1 MNMKKIISTL
11 LMAILCIQLNAQA
24 PQKFNYQGAARD
36 ASGNPLSNKGISL
49 RLSILTGSSAGLA
62 QYVETHTIT
71 TNAVGLFNV
80 AVGGGT
86 IISGTFAG
94 ITWNVG
100 DKYLKVEIDP
110 NGGTNFAAGATNQL
124 LSVPFAL
131 NALNPG
137 PQGAPGNPG
146 APGAAGPANTLTIG
160 TVTNGTTASA
170 TISGTAPNQ
179 IIDLVLPQGNTGLT
193 GPAGASGPAG
203 PANNITIGTIT
214 NGTSASATLTGSA
227 PNQVLNLVLPQ
238 GLTGPQGSPGTNGM
252 PGVQGPAGATNNLI
266 MGSVMSG
273 SSASATITGTA
284 PNQTLNLVLP
294 QGPAGPQGN
303 TGLQGPAGA
312 PGATGPSTTIAI
324 GSVTNGASAS
334 ATLTGTAPNQ
344 TLNLVLP
351 QGAAGPAG
359 PAGTYNAGA
368 GIAIIGSTI
377 SNTGDLNSTNEL
389 QTISLSG
396 NLLSLSNGGGT
407 VTLPSS
413 GGGSYTAGS
422 GISIVSNVI
431 SATDN
436 SVSNELQTLSLTGSN
451 LTLSNG
457 GGTIALPSA
466 GGVTSSGTVNYIP
479 KFTGANAIGNS
490 QLFDNGTNVG
500 LGLVLPQRKFDISG
514 SSATSLSLMRVRN
527 NGAGGGIHVITDGAI
542 EDTLLSNAAVYGQ
555 SLDYF
560 GIGGSSPDGVGAVG
574 YSNNNIGVYGY
585 GPAAFGV
592 LGEGNVGV
600 YGSSVGTSGAG
611 ILGES
616 SDPSSFSG
624 LFDGGQGV
632 LINSDLASG
641 TRLLLDNG
649 AGGNVND
656 IIFRTS
662 TDSSH
667 ISTGLLFAMGSRSN
681 YDYDVDIDL
690 TAFTP
695 TIEPF
700 NTNLMTLGNSNFR
713 WLAVYAQNGTIQT
726 SDIRLKENIRPV
738 SYGLSTL
745 MKLNPIS
752 YSWKNSTDK
761 GTKLG
766 FSAQQLE
773 ELIPDVVEHTQITT
787 EEKERLRKAG
797 KNIPELSDTYGVRYS
812 ELIPVLTK
820 AIQEQQALIEQ
831 QAAALKTLE
840 AKVKVLEN
848 K

>member
-1 MNMKKIISTL
+1 MKKIISTL
-11 LMAILCIQLNAQA
+11 VMAILCIQLYAQA

-36 ASGNPLSNKGISL
+36 AAGNPLSNKGISL

-62 QYVETHTIT
+62 QYVETHTVT
-71 TNAVGLFNV
+71 TNSVGLFNV

-86 IISGTFAG
+86 ITSGTFNG

-110 NGGTNFAAGATNQL
+110 NGGSAFAAGATSQL

-137 PQGAPGNPG
+137 PQGVPGNPG
-146 APGAAGPANTLTIG
+146 APGVAGPANTLTIG

-179 IIDLVLPQGNTGLT
+179 IIDLVLPQGST
-193 GPAGASGPAG
+193 GPSGAAGVAGPAG
-203 PANNITIGTIT
+203 PVNNITIGSIT
-214 NGTSASATLTGSA
+214 NGTTASATLTGSA
-227 PNQVLNLVLPQ
+227 PNQILNLVLPQ
-238 GLTGPQGSPGTNGM
+238 GPNGPQGTPGSNGAPGTTGAA
-252 PGVQGPAGATNNLI
+252 GPANNLI
-266 MGSVMSG
+266 MGSVING
-273 SSASATITGTA
+273 TTASATITGTA

-303 TGLQGPAGA
+303 AGLQGPAGA
-312 PGATGPSTTIAI
+312 VGAAGPATTIAI
-324 GSVTNGASAS
+324 GTVTNGTNAS
-334 ATLTGTAPNQ
+334 ATLTGAAPNQ

-351 QGAAGPAG
+351 QGAVGPAG
-359 PAGTYNAGA
+359 PAGTYNAGS
-368 GIAIIGSTI
+368 GITIIGSTI
-377 SNTGDLNSTNEL
+377 SNSGDLNSTNEL
-389 QTISLSG
+389 QTLTISG

-422 GISIVSNVI
+422 GINIASNVI

-436 SVSNELQTLSLTGSN
+436 SATNELQTLSLTGSN

-457 GGTIALPSA
+457 GGTVTLPSA
-466 GGVTSSGTVNYIP
+466 GGVSSSGTINYIP
-479 KFTGANAIGNS
+479 KFTGSNAIGNS

-514 SSATSLSLMRVRN
+514 TSASSLSLMRLRN
-527 NGAGGGIHVITDGAI
+527 NGVGGGIHVITDGAI

-555 SLDYF
+555 SLGYF
-560 GIGGSSPDGVGAVG
+560 GIGGSSPDGVGVVG
-574 YSNNNIGVYGY
+574 YSNNNIGVYGS
-585 GPAAFGV
+585 GPTTYGV
-592 LGEGNVGV
+592 LGEGFVGV
-600 YGSSVGTSGAG
+600 YGSATGASGAG
-611 ILGES
+611 VVGES
-616 SDPSSFSG
+616 TDPTSFSA

-632 LINSDLASG
+632 LINSNLTSG
-641 TRLLLDNG
+641 TRLLMDNS
-649 AGGNVND
+649 AGGNVNN
-656 IIFRTS
+656 IIFNGS

-690 TAFTP
+690 TATNP
-695 TIEPF
+695 TFEPYT
-700 NTNLMTLGNSNFR
+700 NNLMTLGNTAFK

-738 SYGLSTL
+738 GYGLSTL

-752 YSWKNSTDK
+752 YTWKNSSDK

-773 ELIPDVVEHTQITT
+773 ELIPDVVEHNQITA
-787 EEKERLRKAG
+787 EEKTRLLKAG
-797 KNIPELSDTYGVRYS
+797 KKVPELSDSYGVRYS

-831 QAAALKTLE
+831 QAAGLKALE
-840 AKVKVLEN
+840 AKVKALEN